1 MQRQCGVVC
10 DVCMCR
16 LPDTW
21 LGPGSGT
28 PASFNKLH
36 HQPVYTY
43 SAGKLSGT
51 FDEVLVNYDSRG
63 SKALIGVCVCVCPQ
77 HNSETNDPKVFKLGV
92 ETFGYP
98 TIFMVLGQNC
108 QRSRSQGHKL
118 QNHNGRREFAPLSSA
133 HCLDYQCYQ
142 PRNGTKTWNFI
153 NYGSWKSF
161 SVHVQILLHF
171 CVDLSDV
178 AQRPLY
184 LCTQLLICTLP
195 PSNPRRKIVWT
206 LEDKRE
212 DFQNCSVPCCV
223 PQFYS
228 VICTL
233 IWAVLTGELGLL
245 VWV

>member
-1 MQRQCGVVC
+1 MCACAGYPTRGLGLAVAHPLRLINFIISQSIHILLVSCQVHLMRCSLITTVAGVKRWSASVC
-10 DVCMCR
+10 
-16 LPDTW
+16 
-21 LGPGSGT
+21 
-28 PASFNKLH
+28 
-36 HQPVYTY
+36 
-43 SAGKLSGT
+43 
-51 FDEVLVNYDSRG
+51 
-63 SKALIGVCVCVCPQ
+63 VCVCVCPQ